1 MGGLTPVNSSHFQSI
16 SIYYKY
22 LYYSSLFN
30 NYVYKSTS
38 SGISLGVIHISAV
51 ISLMLILRVVCAGL
65 RFSSFISFEK
75 LRPFECGFDPKES
88 GRLPFSLRF
97 FLLAVLFLI
106 FDVEVALL
114 IPLVVGIVGSFLSI
128 SFLGSFLFLLIL
140 IIGAFHE
147 WRNGALRWIFLK

>member
-1 MGGLTPVNSSHFQSI
+1 
-16 SIYYKY
+16 
-22 LYYSSLFN
+22 
-30 NYVYKSTS
+30 
-38 SGISLGVIHISAV
+38 
-51 ISLMLILRVVCAGL
+51 MLILRVVCAGL
-65 RFSSFISFEK
+65 RFSSFFSFEK

-147 WRNGALRWIFLK
+147 